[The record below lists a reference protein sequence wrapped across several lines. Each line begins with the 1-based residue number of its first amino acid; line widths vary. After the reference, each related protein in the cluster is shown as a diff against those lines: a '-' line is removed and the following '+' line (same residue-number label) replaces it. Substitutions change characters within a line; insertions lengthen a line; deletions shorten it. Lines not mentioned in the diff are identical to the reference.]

1 MPTAFYRISFIFLF
15 VFILLQNNQAQS
27 NFSVDFSTKLKK
39 NDRLVYR
46 VAETKFRQNMQG
58 VYSFLLY
65 DTTFMLFHVRDEND
79 SMLFIDLNY
88 ADYFKNNAIETDEIN
103 KNDLLK
109 TETYQMAFTKKGQFI
124 ELINWE
130 SFASLLIQNLKNDY
144 LTQKIDSLTLK
155 YYFLEYHKQRYV
167 ENLLIPRAIEL
178 FEFNGEILNNVDT
191 FKITKILKNPF
202 GGNDLLKTNDIKFY
216 TDSKFKNSIF
226 SKLKITSNSVDNVQL
241 QKDQFIFEYK
251 VVPTAELLKDRPF
264 VYIVDTYEY
273 QLGLVN
279 NIVMTYESS
288 HVVYSGEEKQG
299 IYRSIVIFAK

>member
-15 VFILLQNNQAQS
+15 VFILIQNNQAQS

-58 VYSFLLY
+58 AYSFLLY

-109 TETYQMAFTKKGQFI
+109 TETYQMAFTKKGKFI

-155 YYFLEYHKQRYV
+155 YYFLEYHKQRYI

-178 FEFNGEILNNVDT
+178 FEFNGVILNNVDT

-241 QKDQFIFEYK
+241 QKDQFMFEFN